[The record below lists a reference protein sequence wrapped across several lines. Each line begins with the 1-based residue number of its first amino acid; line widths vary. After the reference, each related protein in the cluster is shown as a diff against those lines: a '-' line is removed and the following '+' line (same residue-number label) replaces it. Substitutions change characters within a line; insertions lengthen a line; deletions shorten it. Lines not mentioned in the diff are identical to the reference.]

1 MSQRI
6 TIEIKDKIATCLT
19 ALPVVCGNADYE
31 VDFVF
36 DEEWNAHHIKTALF
50 VVDGRVASQVFDG
63 NICPMPVI
71 QNTLLVWV
79 GVFAGTVNDGTLATS
94 TPALVKCIPCIT
106 DGDKIPLPPPE
117 EVEEVYNRI
126 IALIE
131 QGTLKG
137 EKGDKGDQ
145 GEQGPQGEQGDTGAK
160 IISTEFIGTNDSGDN
175 VYLQTFDNGVT
186 NEFVAPKG
194 DRGIQGER
202 GEQGE
207 KGDKGDAFVYTDF
220 TPEQLALLK
229 GEKGEQGAKGEQGI
243 QGDKGDT
250 PQKGIDYWTNED
262 KEEINKYIDQ
272 EIAEFDFIKVV
283 DTLPKPGLPNREYFV
298 RKSNPDVEGDDLF
311 DEYAWINRGTETE
324 PDWDWE
330 FKGTKKLEVDLT
342 DYVKKT
348 AYATASVA
356 GVVAANY
363 INGIGVT
370 DGNLFI
376 YAAENGNIDN
386 RKTNRPITPT
396 NLDYAVKVGVTTN
409 TQTMTGE
416 EKSAA
421 LDWLGAVPLYTESSG
436 FKKAYG
442 VTHQGKQFM
451 YIIDSTLSGA
461 QADRIPL
468 RGKGGIIYVPTGS
481 ITEPTAAVNREYVD
495 NAATKLYLHKIF
507 CHNNDSGEIGYLY
520 FVTNSAEPCLD
531 DSTGFTVLRKP
542 MPCLDIR
549 YGSGIMENAQSAY
562 TFYSMDEEGTTYGV
576 EFGNGDYAEVST
588 DFGEYDIEA
597 L

>member
-19 ALPVVCGNADYE
+19 ELPVVCGNADYE

-186 NEFVAPKG
+186 NEFIAPKG

-202 GEQGE
+202 GEQGD
-207 KGDKGDAFVYTDF
+207 KGEKGDAFVYTDF

-229 GEKGEQGAKGEQGI
+229 GEKGEQGDKGDKGDIGNPFIYSDFTPEQLAALK
-243 QGDKGDT
+243 GDKGDT
-250 PQKGIDYWTNED
+250 PQKGVDYWTEED
-262 KEEINKYIDQ
+262 KEEINKYIDK
-272 EIAEFDFIKVV
+272 EIAEFDFVKVV
-283 DTLPKPGLPNREYFV
+283 DELPEEGLINREYFV
-298 RKSNPDVEGDDLF
+298 RKSSPDVENNDLF
-311 DEYAWINRGTETE
+311 DEYAWINRGTAET
-324 PDWDWE
+324 PDCGWE
-330 FKGTKKLEVDLT
+330 FKGTKKIEIDLSDYAKK
-342 DYVKKT
+342 DYV
-348 AYATASVA
+348 
-356 GVVAANY
+356 
-363 INGIGVT
+363 
-370 DGNLFI
+370 DGSF
-376 YAAENGNIDN
+376 
-386 RKTNRPITPT
+386 
-396 NLDYAVKVGVTTN
+396 
-409 TQTMTGE
+409 
-416 EKSAA
+416 
-421 LDWLGAVPLYTESSG
+421 VPLYTEYSG

-481 ITEPTAAVNREYVD
+481 ITEPTAAVNKEYVD
-495 NAATKLYLHKIF
+495 DAATKLYLHKIL
-507 CHNNDSGEIGYLY
+507 CNNNESGEMGYLY

-531 DSTGFTVLRKP
+531 DSTGFTMLRKP
-542 MPCLDIR
+542 MPCLDMR
-549 YGSGIMENAQSAY
+549 YGSAIMENAHSAY
-562 TFYSMDEEGTTYGV
+562 TFYSVDEEGATYGV